1 MALDVELNTMPD
13 TQLQS
18 SSDVV
23 DPVVDAFLHSEREIF
38 RSVAYPTEVWKEDLC
53 DIETIHGEARELFDS
68 LLSQAVAPDNPS
80 KVGRILLLLGESGA
94 GKTHLMRAF
103 RTRTHSS
110 GAGYFGYM
118 QMTSMAPNY
127 ARYVLRMLIDS
138 LLKVYSPR
146 LMDDDVRG
154 LQRISDA
161 IAESPGVD
169 RELLDQLRSDALRG
183 PELSRVIHTLSE
195 QILNGGLQTS
205 RIDLV
210 RALLFLQSPNA
221 QAHSIIYKFLRG
233 ERIAPI
239 DLENLAGIMPLDGD
253 DDAIEII
260 IGLGELMWTLQKS
273 ALVICVDQIEDML
286 LDQSETVAAGDRF
299 VRALTVL
306 RQISES
312 LPSAVVVVSCLEDFY
327 HKFCNTL
334 PAPLR
339 EKIQTNPEPI
349 KLVATRNR
357 GEVDDM
363 VTAHLVQL
371 SDESNFVVAGTY
383 PVPEELLKAV
393 TGLRSRDVLQA
404 CRVYRQRCIASDG
417 LVAFRSIT
425 VQPSDSD
432 AGLDEQRLEQKWND
446 FVAAWTSELLPDD
459 PALISLLEKAVHIIG
474 VEQKSGFHCD
484 CQASG
489 RYLSLVSDTNGIR
502 RYVAICNSSPQ
513 GGGLTRQVSE
523 LRKAAADIP
532 GSMHPI
538 IVRTTD
544 YRPKSPQSQVAREF
558 AAVVQSGGFSLT
570 IDDTDWR
577 KISAF
582 LEFHRLHNNEPEFEA
597 WQQTM
602 LPLSRIAP
610 LNKLLELDRIPRNP
624 VAQKSVTQPV
634 PQTTVPSNEPDTH
647 GERKS
652 RQPARNDHATSH
664 DSTLISVG
672 EKLPEK
678 QRFFI
683 ERESLKTHAAFLGG
697 TNSGKTTAALN
708 WIEQLLL
715 AGVPVVLVDRKGDLA
730 RFADSGIWSEE
741 STDPRLIE
749 RGQKLRQQIEVAL
762 FTPGHSE
769 GRPLA
774 LSIVPDGLYR
784 MAEGDRQIIC
794 RNAADALAKLMG
806 LGNSATAKAQI
817 SVLIKS
823 IEVLSR
829 RESPITLDTLIHL
842 IHDPDDELLS
852 ELGILDPKHCTKVA
866 ECLQMLRINKE
877 HLFPENCETLN
888 SESLFG
894 LGSHK
899 QTGKTRL
906 SIISTKFL
914 GGDEN
919 TLFWVAQL
927 ILELNRW
934 SSLNPSSTLQAA
946 VLFDEADV
954 YLPATSKPATKE
966 PIESLLKRA
975 RSAGLSIFLATQSPG
990 DMDYKCRDNI
1000 STWMLGRIREDRAL
1014 EKLKPLFSSLRT
1026 DISTRL
1032 AAQDKGHF
1040 YFCHNGDVMRVHSDR
1055 SFLQTEQLSEADI
1068 LNLANNAE
1076 TIGRT
1081 GA

>member
-1 MALDVELNTMPD
+1 MPD

-18 SSDVV
+18 SSHVV

-68 LLSQAVAPDNPS
+68 LLSQAVAPDSPS

-94 GKTHLMRAF
+94 GKTHLMRAY

-118 QMTSMAPNY
+118 QMTSMASNY

-161 IAESPGVD
+161 IAECQGAD
-169 RELLDQLRSDALRG
+169 QELLNQLRSDALKG
-183 PELSRVIHTLSE
+183 AELSRVIHTLSE

-233 ERIAPI
+233 EKIAPI

-260 IGLGELMWTLQKS
+260 IGLGELMWTLQRT

-286 LDQSETVAAGDRF
+286 LDQSETAAAGDRF

-306 RQISES
+306 RQVSES

-363 VTAHLVQL
+363 VTAHLAQL
-371 SDESNFVVAGTY
+371 SDESPSMVTGTY

-393 TGLRSRDVLQA
+393 TGLRSRDVLHA

-417 LVAFRSIT
+417 LVAFRSNTI
-425 VQPSDSD
+425 QPSDSD
-432 AGLDEQRLEQKWND
+432 TGLEEQRLEQKWND
-446 FVAAWTSELLPDD
+446 FVASWTTELLSDD
-459 PALISLLEKAVHIIG
+459 RVLISLLEKAVHTIC

-484 CQASG
+484 CHGSG

-502 RYVAICNSSPQ
+502 RYVAICNASPQ

-523 LRKAAADIP
+523 LRKEAADIP
-532 GSMHPI
+532 GSLHPI

-544 YRPKSPQSQVAREF
+544 YRPKSPQSLVAREF
-558 AAVVQSGGFSLT
+558 AAVVQSGGFPLT
-570 IDDTDWR
+570 IDDTDWQR
-577 KISAF
+577 ISAF
-582 LEFHRLHNNEPEFEA
+582 LEFHRLHQTEPGFEA

-624 VAQKSVTQPV
+624 LPQKSIAQPV
-634 PQTTVPSNEPDTH
+634 PQTSLTADGNEFPRVDQKRRHSTN
-647 GERKS
+647 EET
-652 RQPARNDHATSH
+652 ATSY

-678 QRFFI
+678 QRFCI

-708 WIEQLLL
+708 WLEQLLL
-715 AGVPVVLVDRKGDLA
+715 ADVPVVLVDRKGDLA
-730 RFADSGIWSEE
+730 RFAASGIWSENL
-741 STDPRLIE
+741 TDPRLIE
-749 RGQKLRQQIEVAL
+749 RGQQLRQRLDVAL

-794 RNAADALAKLMG
+794 RSAADALAKLMG
-806 LGNSATAKAQI
+806 LGNSATAKTQI

-852 ELGILDPKHCTKVA
+852 ELGILDPKHCVKVA

-888 SESLFG
+888 SETLFG
-894 LGSHK
+894 LGSYK
-899 QTGKTRL
+899 TGKTRL

-934 SSLNPSSTLQAA
+934 SSLNPSATLQAA

-1014 EKLKPLFSSLRT
+1014 EKLRPLFSSLRT

-1032 AAQDKGHF
+1032 AAQEKGHF
-1040 YFCHNGDVMRVHSDR
+1040 YYCHNGDVTRVYSDR
-1055 SFLQTEQLSEADI
+1055 SFLQTDQLSEADI
-1068 LNLANNAE
+1068 LSLASVM
-1076 TIGRT
+1076 TPK
-1081 GA
+1081 